1 MIYLKYS
8 PQFAQADT
16 RLAVIDDNKLEVDGG
31 NL

>member
-1 MIYLKYS
+1 MYLKYS

-16 RLAVIDDNKLEVDGG
+16 WLAVIDDNTIEVDGG